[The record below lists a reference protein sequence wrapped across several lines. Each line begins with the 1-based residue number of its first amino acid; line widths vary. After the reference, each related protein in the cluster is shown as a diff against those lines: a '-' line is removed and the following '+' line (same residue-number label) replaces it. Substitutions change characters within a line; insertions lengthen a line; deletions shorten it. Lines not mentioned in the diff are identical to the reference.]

1 MQVQDIGVVQQAS
14 LPLYEARGWLKF
26 LGILS
31 IIQGVLAALSIVG
44 IILCWLPIWLGMLLL
59 GSANRL
65 EQAAQSGQV
74 VVFVEAQRKLKTYFI
89 INGVMTLVGLAAAAV
104 ILALAFAGIIGGGL
118 EEMFH

>member
-14 LPLYEARGWLKF
+14 QPLYEARGWLKF

-31 IIQGVLAALSIVG
+31 IIQGVIAAFTIVG
-44 IILCWLPIWLGMLLL
+44 IVICWLPIWLGMLLM

-74 VVFVEAQRKLKTYFI
+74 GEFVEAQRKLKTYFI
-89 INGVMTLVGLAAAAV
+89 INGVLTLIGLAGAAV
-104 ILALAFAGIIGGGL
+104 AILIIFAGILGGGM
-118 EEMFH
+118 EHMFR